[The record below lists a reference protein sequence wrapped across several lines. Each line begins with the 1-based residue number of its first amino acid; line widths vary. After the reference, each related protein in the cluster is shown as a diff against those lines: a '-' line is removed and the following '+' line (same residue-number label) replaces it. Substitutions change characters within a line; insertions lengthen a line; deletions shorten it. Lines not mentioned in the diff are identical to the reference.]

1 MGTQFHRLTRPRA
14 WGPKEVRHTRLG
26 TGTLHQNI
34 RLPRKLTLYLCGLVP
49 WALTSALEGDHET
62 RVASALATSL
72 DQTLTLAQALCPWE
86 PNSTV

>member
-1 MGTQFHRLTRPRA
+1 MGLASGASSVLTLILTVP
-14 WGPKEVRHTRLG
+14 L

-49 WALTSALEGDHET
+49 WALTSSLEGDHET